1 MLSRLK
7 KLWEI
12 FTGVEKKLLL
22 VFVLLLLASITA
34 LIVENRQNRVVV
46 PKRGGTYI
54 EGLVGSPAHLNPLL
68 SSVSAVDADLTRI
81 VYAGLLKFD
90 NKLNLLPDLAESLP
104 QISPNGRDYTLK
116 LRSNIF
122 WHDGAAITADDV
134 VFTIKA
140 IQNRELQSTLL
151 NSWSRVDVQKLDGQ
165 TVKISTREP
174 SATFI
179 SNLTVGILPKHIWE
193 NVPADSFALSKFNL
207 EPVGSGPFRVTE
219 IKRGRAGEIR
229 SITFKPFTMYYAGG
243 AYLNTLIFKF
253 YPNTSELIDAYHSRE
268 IMGLGYEP
276 YDQNLFIEPNKKLR
290 QIQLPLSQYQAV
302 FINRAKNPAPLED
315 TRVRL
320 ALAKSVD
327 KKEIIKTVYGGQTS
341 EAYGPILPGYL
352 GYHEQIPGADMNIYN
367 LEKSKSLLEDAGWKP
382 VPGSA
387 YRQDK
392 LGRTLALELATNNFP
407 PNVQVAQ
414 ELKKMWEGL
423 GIQISL
429 NIETFADLE
438 EKFITPKNYELLL
451 YSQNIGVDPDPYPYW
466 HSSQLRSP
474 GVNFSTF
481 SNKTADKLLV
491 DARANIPAPER
502 AAKYKKFQEIFVG
515 DVPAIFLNRGVFVYN
530 LPTTIKGADFNTIFI
545 PPERFTDINQWY
557 IETKRVKQ

>member
-22 VFVLLLLASITA
+22 VFVLILLASITA

-81 VYAGLLKFD
+81 VYSGLLKFD

-122 WHDGAAITADDV
+122 WHDGVAITADDI

-140 IQNRELQSTLL
+140 IQKQELQSTLL
-151 NSWSRVDVQKLDGQ
+151 NSWSRVDIQKLDGQ

-229 SITFKPFTMYYAGG
+229 SITFKPFNMYYAGG
-243 AYLNTLIFKF
+243 PYLDTLIFKF
-253 YPNTSELIDAYHSRE
+253 YPNTNELIDAYHSRE

-276 YDQNLFIEPNKKLR
+276 YDQSLFIEPNKKLR

-327 KKEIIKTVYGGQTS
+327 KKEIINTVYGGQTS

-352 GYHEQIPGADMNIYN
+352 GYHEQIPGADMNIYD
-367 LEKSKSLLEDAGWKP
+367 LEKSKSLLEDAGWKLA
-382 VPGSA
+382 PGST

-414 ELKKMWEGL
+414 ELKKMWEGI

-502 AAKYKKFQEIFVG
+502 AVKYKKFQEIFVG